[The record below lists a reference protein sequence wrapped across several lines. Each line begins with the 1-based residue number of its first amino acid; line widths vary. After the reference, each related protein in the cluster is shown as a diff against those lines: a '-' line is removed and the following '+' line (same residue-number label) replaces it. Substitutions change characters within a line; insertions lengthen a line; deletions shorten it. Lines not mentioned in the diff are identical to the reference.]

1 MRMHPFILA
10 ASVLLLPTSPVS
22 ASDGC
27 LTEGSPV
34 LEGQSDVRESAAT
47 MADSL
52 IARVFG
58 SVWVG
63 VYWPASTEGG
73 INGARTGYAWGL
85 SLGYGLNRYLSL
97 SGEFLYSEAGYDR
110 TAVNPLPKLVS
121 TEMEVATVG
130 VSLHVRGTYPV
141 WAFQPF
147 LGAGIGYADSDLY
160 AKDAVS
166 TAFENRAGD
175 QALAWQ
181 TYAGIGIQTM
191 RGWYLDIGWRLLR
204 IRQDFGSYTNGVCD
218 AGGNMVFVAL
228 RGPN

>member
-1 MRMHPFILA
+1 MRTPSLILA
-10 ASVLLLPTSPVS
+10 ASVLLLQTDPVK
-22 ASDGC
+22 ASDGHM
-27 LTEGSPV
+27 TEGGAV
-34 LEGQSDVRESAAT
+34 LEGQSNGQESAAT
-47 MADSL
+47 MIDSL
-52 IARVFG
+52 KTRIFG
-58 SVWVG
+58 SALVG
-63 VYWPASTEGG
+63 VYWPTSTEGG
-73 INGARTGYAWGL
+73 IDGARTGYAWGL

-166 TAFENRAGD
+166 TAFENRTGD
-175 QALAWQ
+175 QTLAWQ
-181 TYAGIGIQTM
+181 TYAGIGIPTM
-191 RGWYLDIGWRLLR
+191 RGWYFDIGWRLLR